1 MLTGFAENTST
12 EKAPATPKGLK
23 IRLRQADIETL
34 DELQAT
40 LERLRNSPYKMS
52 GYIELVLPLTDK
64 REAAW
69 RLDGRWAIDPSIRKA
84 IKANSAVE
92 TISEIAA

>member
-52 GYIELVLPLTDK
+52 GFIELVLPLTDK

-92 TISEIAA
+92 TLAEIAA